1 MYGSQY
7 DTVNEC
13 FARTRAY
20 DEGIDDGGTY
30 RERVSASTENS
41 ITV

>member
-1 MYGSQY
+1 MGPNM
-7 DTVNEC
+7 TPVNEC
-13 FARTRAY
+13 FARTRARRGY
-20 DEGIDDGGTY
+20 IDDGRTY